1 MKRCVFCGTEN
12 DDSATVC
19 VRCHNQLPDRPD
31 GEEQRLTGFSGDPTV
46 DGDRRDAS
54 GFEPASR
61 MPEDRAVPQ
70 EQASVK
76 SVKEEAAEEKPEPRI
91 DQSDEEALQN
101 FAAQSGKTVNNM
113 TDGTSE
119 SSDETHE
126 SSSDET
132 HESSNQMQPEDG
144 LNQEAARSETTEK
157 SVPEAPTGEPVQNA
171 AVDYRQ
177 GAAGAAAASFAQ
189 QPEGTTAGRIPPRA
203 PEGGAD
209 SFGVGRGQTY
219 GARQQYEARGGR
231 YAAPAREQY
240 GSAGYGYRQA
250 PEAAQGRPDLA
261 RMNTAVG
268 SKTILFRSRKM
279 VRGFLFFL
287 MTLFFTAMVA
297 VNFCNLA
304 LPGAM
309 DPKVSNAYYNLS
321 NLDSSLE
328 GVLGSSN
335 GFATQ
340 LLTELAKQIVS
351 MAVNVNGI
359 IQQLGTSVQLSIL
372 LIFAVPNVLF
382 ALALWIMLIQTKRD
396 RSKFGLGG
404 YTLARVMMVLKFV
417 VACLVLAVGLII
429 SVYFVV
435 VGASSARF
443 TSSFIQGLIMLIVM
457 IFIAIFTIMYY
468 IQWMYTLKCVKVN
481 VRSGSDI
488 GRVPT
493 YVGILSVILAVFFA
507 LMLLPLAPNDY
518 LGLAAG
524 GTKALYFLV
533 YGERQHSEHRER

>member
-31 GEEQRLTGFSGDPTV
+31 GEEQRLTGFSGDPAV

-54 GFEPASR
+54 GFEPASG

-70 EQASVK
+70 EQGSVK

-101 FAAQSGKTVNNM
+101 FAAQSGKTVNHM

-126 SSSDET
+126 SS
-132 HESSNQMQPEDG
+132 NQVQPEDG
-144 LNQEAARSETTEK
+144 LNQEAARSETTEQ
-157 SVPEAPTGEPVQNA
+157 SGPEGPAGEPAQNA
-171 AVDYRQ
+171 AVDYRR
-177 GAAGAAAASFAQ
+177 GAAASFAQ

-203 PEGGAD
+203 PEGGTD

-261 RMNTAVG
+261 RMSTAVG

-340 LLTELAKQIVS
+340 LITELAKQIVS

-372 LIFAVPNVLF
+372 LIFAVPNALF

-443 TSSFIQGLIMLIVM
+443 TSSFIQGLIMLIIM

-493 YVGILSVILAVFFA
+493 YVGILSIILAVFFA

-524 GTKALYFLV
+524 GTKTLYFLV
-533 YGERQHSEHRER
+533 SGIWLLRYHRVVRRAAAFRAS

>member
-1 MKRCVFCGTEN
+1 MIKAALLMALVGHILCGISDCLLGYSRSGRLDLKNVRDPAKMAEMFRDMPLSFPMISMILGTFSILLFGFGYIALSYWMQSFSVVAANILFISSLCFLIPIMTHHVFCGAVEWIYIRLGRKN
-12 DDSATVC
+12 EVRSAV
-19 VRCHNQLPDRPD
+19 L
-31 GEEQRLTGFSGDPTV
+31 E
-46 DGDRRDAS
+46 
-54 GFEPASR
+54 
-61 MPEDRAVPQ
+61 
-70 EQASVK
+70 
-76 SVKEEAAEEKPEPRI
+76 
-91 DQSDEEALQN
+91 
-101 FAAQSGKTVNNM
+101 
-113 TDGTSE
+113 
-119 SSDETHE
+119 
-126 SSSDET
+126 
-132 HESSNQMQPEDG
+132 MQ
-144 LNQEAARSETTEK
+144 K
-157 SVPEAPTGEPVQNA
+157 
-171 AVDYRQ
+171 
-177 GAAGAAAASFAQ
+177 
-189 QPEGTTAGRIPPRA
+189 
-203 PEGGAD
+203 
-209 SFGVGRGQTY
+209 
-219 GARQQYEARGGR
+219 
-231 YAAPAREQY
+231 
-240 GSAGYGYRQA
+240 
-250 PEAAQGRPDLA
+250 
-261 RMNTAVG
+261 
-268 SKTILFRSRKM
+268 KTISTMFVGYAGLL
-279 VRGFLFFL
+279 VFL

-340 LLTELAKQIVS
+340 LITELAKQIVS

-372 LIFAVPNVLF
+372 LIFAVPNALF

-443 TSSFIQGLIMLIVM
+443 TSSFIQGLIMLIIM

-493 YVGILSVILAVFFA
+493 YVGILSIILAVFFA

-533 YGERQHSEHRER
+533 SGIWLLKYHIESMLDIQEVYVTVI

>member
-1 MKRCVFCGTEN
+1 
-12 DDSATVC
+12 
-19 VRCHNQLPDRPD
+19 
-31 GEEQRLTGFSGDPTV
+31 
-46 DGDRRDAS
+46 
-54 GFEPASR
+54 

-126 SSSDET
+126 SA
-132 HESSNQMQPEDG
+132 NQVQPEDG
-144 LNQEAARSETTEK
+144 LNQEAVRSETTEK

-189 QPEGTTAGRIPPRA
+189 QPEGTTAGRIPPKA
-203 PEGGAD
+203 AEGGAD
-209 SFGVGRGQTY
+209 SFGVGR
-219 GARQQYEARGGR
+219 EARGGR

-443 TSSFIQGLIMLIVM
+443 TSSFIQGLIMLIIM

-533 YGERQHSEHRER
+533 SGIWLLKYHRVVRRAAAFRAS

>member
-126 SSSDET
+126 SS
-132 HESSNQMQPEDG
+132 NQMQPEDG

-177 GAAGAAAASFAQ
+177 GAAGA
-189 QPEGTTAGRIPPRA
+189 
-203 PEGGAD
+203 
-209 SFGVGRGQTY
+209 
-219 GARQQYEARGGR
+219 
-231 YAAPAREQY
+231 AREQY

-533 YGERQHSEHRER
+533 SGIWLLKYHRVVRRAAAFRAS